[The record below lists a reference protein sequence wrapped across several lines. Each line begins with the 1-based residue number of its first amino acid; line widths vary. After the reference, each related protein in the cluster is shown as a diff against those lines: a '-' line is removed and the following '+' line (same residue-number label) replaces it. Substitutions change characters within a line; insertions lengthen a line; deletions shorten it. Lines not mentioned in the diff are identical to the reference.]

1 MINFDVQKELG
12 PYSDKEAEGTMHA
25 HHVVFR
31 SQGGVDHYYSKI
43 KIPMG
48 FHESDRGPHKNRE
61 TDLALKREMQKE
73 LFDAFSEA
81 DTYDIDSILLIL
93 QPENERSGAKLRRQ
107 LEKTKNIAG
116 EYKAED
122 IVRTLMGR
130 KLY

>member
-43 KIPMG
+43 KLPMG
-48 FHESDRGPHKNRE
+48 FHEGNRGPHRNKD
-61 TDLALKREMQKE
+61 TDIALKREMQKE

-93 QPENERSGAKLRRQ
+93 QPENKRSREKFVGNWKRQRTSQGNTKRRI
-107 LEKTKNIAG
+107 LCE
-116 EYKAED
+116 
-122 IVRTLMGR
+122 L
-130 KLY
+130 

>member
-107 LEKTKNIAG
+107 LEKTKNNAG